1 MAADKKYEELDYI
14 VEKLIP
20 IITDRLGLNAQG
32 VGDIEIVS
40 SMDGINTLPA
50 LKKVGGV
57 EKIVEAPV
65 SLLSKPIDDAVKECE
80 DASQD
85 AREQA
90 AVAKATASDV
100 NVSKKL
106 AQDAAQEAREA
117 AASVDASKLAAL
129 TAAGDA
135 RTAAGLAEDK
145 GNIAEQKGILA
156 DQKAALAS
164 QKAAYAQEKGDFANQ
179 KGIYAEQKADIAE
192 RSALNANTATQEA
205 RKEKEATA
213 KVKDET
219 SAIAAHTASTNAA
232 AEAEIEKMKV
242 LQQSITAEAS
252 LSPSKMELTYLKEIC
267 TMNRVPQKIRVRL
280 YPTFALQ
287 NYLFLPGGGESISV
301 EPDGSLTVNKIG
313 ATRIHVIP
321 TGATGI
327 YQTITINVRGPKMRL
342 TGNGK
347 IRLSNGKIR
356 LI

>member
-1 MAADKKYEELDYI
+1 MPAEKKYEELDYI
-14 VEKLIP
+14 VEKLLP
-20 IITDRLGLNAQG
+20 IIVDRLGLNAQG

-65 SLLSKPIDDAVKECE
+65 SLLSKPIDDAVTECQA
-80 DASQD
+80 ASQD
-85 AREQA
+85 ARQQA
-90 AVAKATASDV
+90 AVAKAAAADV

-106 AQDAAQEAREA
+106 AQDAAQEAKDA

-135 RTAAGLAEDK
+135 RTAAGLAENK
-145 GNIAEQKGILA
+145 ATLA
-156 DQKAALAS
+156 DQKAVLADQKASLAS

-192 RSALNANTATQEA
+192 ASALNAYSAAQEA

-219 SAIAAHTASTNAA
+219 SAIAAHTASTNAL
-232 AEAEIEKMKV
+232 AETEIEKMRV

-267 TMNRVPQKIRVRL
+267 TMNRVPQKIGVKL
-280 YPTFALQ
+280 FPTFALQ
-287 NYLFLPGGGESISV
+287 NYLFLPAGGDSVAV
-301 EPDGSLTVNKIG
+301 EPNGSLTINKVG
-313 ATRIHVIP
+313 TTRIYVIP

>member
-1 MAADKKYEELDYI
+1 MPAEKKYEELDYI
-14 VEKLIP
+14 VEKLLP
-20 IITDRLGLNAQG
+20 IIVDRLGLNAQG

-65 SLLSKPIDDAVKECE
+65 SLLSKPIDDAVTECQA
-80 DASQD
+80 ASQD
-85 AREQA
+85 ARQQA
-90 AVAKATASDV
+90 AVAKAAAADV

-106 AQDAAQEAREA
+106 AQDAAQEAKDA

-135 RTAAGLAEDK
+135 QAAAGLAEDK
-145 GNIAEQKGILA
+145 AALADQKAILA
-156 DQKAALAS
+156 DQKATLAQ
-164 QKAAYAQEKGDFANQ
+164 QKATYAQEKGEFANQ

-192 RSALNANTATQEA
+192 ASALNANSAAQEA

-219 SAIAAHTASTNAA
+219 SAIAAHTASTNAL
-232 AEAEIEKMKV
+232 AETEIEKMRV

-252 LSPSKMELTYLKEIC
+252 LSPSKMELTYLKEIS
-267 TMNRVPQKIRVRL
+267 TMNRVPQKIGVKL
-280 YPTFALQ
+280 FPTFALQ
-287 NYLFLPGGGESISV
+287 NYLFLPAGGDSVGV
-301 EPDGSLTVNKIG
+301 EPNGSLTINKVG
-313 ATRIHVIP
+313 TTRIYVIP